1 MVQGRSADRPLQEL
15 YHRDGWPGRRAFATL
30 PPRAARRR
38 LDAFDII
45 VNLPFPLRS
54 PMSVPSASRLHAL
67 NVDLHCHSTV
77 SDGWLEP
84 EALVL
89 RAISN
94 GVELLALTDHDE
106 LGGIAAAQG
115 VARAHGLAFVPG
127 VEISVSFAGETVHIV
142 GLGVDPECP
151 ALRAGL
157 AALRAGRD
165 GRARRIGEE
174 LARVGIPDAFA
185 GACRFARNPALV
197 SRAHFARHL
206 VASGVMPDVKTVFD
220 HYLVRGKPGFVEHRW
235 AALEEAVGWIRAA
248 GGIAVVAH
256 PARYRLSSVALGEL
270 FDRFVAAG
278 GEAVEVVAGAH
289 TEDEMRRFASLAR
302 QRGLLASRASDFHGV
317 QESMV
322 DVGRCNPLPAD
333 LEPVWSRLPAT
344 AAALAAA
351 ASSVR

>member
-1 MVQGRSADRPLQEL
+1 
-15 YHRDGWPGRRAFATL
+15 
-30 PPRAARRR
+30 
-38 LDAFDII
+38 
-45 VNLPFPLRS
+45 
-54 PMSVPSASRLHAL
+54 MSVPSASRLHAL

-89 RAISN
+89 RAIAN

-106 LGGIAAAQG
+106 LGGIAPAQG

-142 GLGVDPECP
+142 GLGIDPEC
-151 ALRAGL
+151 AELRDGL

-206 VASGVMPDVKTVFD
+206 VASGVMPDVRTVFD

-235 AALEEAVGWIRAA
+235 AALEEAVDWIRAA
-248 GGIAVVAH
+248 GGVAVVAH
-256 PARYRLSSVALGEL
+256 PARYRLSSLAMGEL

-302 QRGLLASRASDFHGV
+302 QRGLMASRASDFHGV